1 MRLCVVGHFSAQG
14 DNSGDLGTKQV
25 GTQLAS
31 RLSHRHDTIRADIRK
46 PLSWRQIW
54 GFQPEIIHFV
64 LSPTMPGLVAAR
76 LCALWGRGAKTVL
89 SAPNP
94 NLAFWRMGSLFRPD
108 LVLVQS
114 RESES
119 MFGHMGCH
127 TRFLPNG
134 VDVQRFLPASPEKKA
149 ELRNK
154 HAIPDQRQVVL
165 HVGPVIKRRNVEL
178 LGELQRGDRQVIIVG
193 RKSADRQVLQALLD
207 AGCLVTTGF
216 VEHIEEMYALSDC
229 YVFPTP
235 PSNRGA
241 SIEMPLSV
249 LEAMS
254 CNLPVICT
262 RFGALPR
269 VFTEGSGLTFVES
282 GDHLDRE
289 LEKVRD
295 GLPPGT
301 RDKVLPYNW
310 DSIVDS
316 LEIMYRQIWRGA
328 EP

>member
-1 MRLCVVGHFSAQG
+1 MGHFGSSR
-14 DNSGDLGTKQV
+14 DNRGDLGTKQV
-25 GTQLAS
+25 GIQLAA
-31 RLSHRHDTIRADIRK
+31 RLSQRHDIIRADIRK
-46 PLSWRQIW
+46 PPSWRHIW
-54 GFQPEIIHFV
+54 AFQPEIIHFV

-94 NLAFWRMGSLFRPD
+94 NLAFWRMSSLLRPD

-114 RESES
+114 RESET
-119 MFGHMGCH
+119 MFGRMGCH

-149 ELRNK
+149 VLRDN
-154 HAIPDQRQVVL
+154 HGIADQRQVVL
-165 HVGPVIKRRNVEL
+165 HVGPIIKRRNVEL

-193 RKSADRQVLQALLD
+193 RKPADQQVLQVLLD
-207 AGCLVTTGF
+207 AGCLVTTSF
-216 VEHIEEMYALSDC
+216 VEHIEGMYALSDC

-235 PSNRGA
+235 PANRGA

-254 CNLPVICT
+254 CNLPVIST

-269 VFTEGSGLTFVES
+269 VFTEGSGLTFIEN
-282 GDHLDRE
+282 GDHFDQE
-289 LEKVRD
+289 LHKVRD
-295 GLPPGT
+295 GCEPGT
-301 RDKVLPYNW
+301 RDQVLPYSWEN
-310 DSIVDS
+310 IVDS
-316 LEIMYRQIWRGA
+316 LESIYRQILRGA
-328 EP
+328 QP